1 MIRALIVCALLA
13 GCAAQTTQQKYDAL
27 QDWYSSRG
35 LLRTEYDPADAPFTR
50 EDLVR
55 NFRKVAFHAEYAP
68 GEKLRQEDTPT
79 QLFKWHGGL
88 SWTIDGDAAGP
99 SDIAE
104 MQALTARLT
113 AATGLRFT
121 QLPPG
126 DDTTPDVTMLVL
138 GPDTRKLV
146 VGMLKTQDS
155 MRTAP
160 LVKAWS
166 TEDRYPCIGQI
177 GMVDRGENIGRLR
190 AFIFIKGETTRL
202 LRRSCLHEEF
212 TQVLGL
218 LNDGDDV
225 RPSIFNDGQEF
236 ALLTRHDEML
246 LRILYDPRL
255 KLGMTE
261 DEGMPIVQRIAA
273 ELEL

>member
-13 GCAAQTTQQKYDAL
+13 GCATPSTQQKYDAL
-27 QDWYSSRG
+27 QDWYSARG
-35 LLRTEYDPADAPFTR
+35 LLRTDYDPVDAPFTR

-55 NFRKVAFHAEYAP
+55 NFRKVAFHSEYAP

-79 QLFKWHGGL
+79 QLFKWSEGL
-88 SWTIDGDAAGP
+88 SWTIDGDAVGP

-104 MQALTARLT
+104 MQALTARLSE
-113 AATGLRFT
+113 ATGLRFT

-126 DDTTPDVTMLVL
+126 DDVSPDVTMLVL
-138 GPDTRKLV
+138 GADTRKLV
-146 VGMLKTQDS
+146 VGMLKTQNGS
-155 MRTAP
+155 RTAP
-160 LVKAWS
+160 LIKAWS
-166 TEDRYPCIGQI
+166 TEDRFPCIGQI
-177 GMVDRGENIGRLR
+177 GVVDRGEDAGRLR
-190 AFIFIKGETTRL
+190 ASIFIKAETTDL

-236 ALLTRHDEML
+236 ALLTKHDEML

-255 KLGMTE
+255 KPGMTE
-261 DEGMPIVQRIAA
+261 DEGMPIVRRIAA
-273 ELEL
+273 ELDL